1 MVFISVIALKD
12 IILENSDLY
21 QQFLNGRCNSE
32 ELDQLFRYFG
42 TVSEAELKE
51 MILAEMEKDE
61 HESITELEQKHLKH
75 LHGGLTQ
82 QLFKER
88 KSIIRLWPR
97 IAAAA
102 SIIIAVSSGTYFILH
117 KKQTAQQTAE
127 NQNDVPP
134 GSNKA
139 ILIMANGK
147 QIVITGAKNGL
158 LAQQGNTAITKTAD
172 GKLLYSSSGTNKGI
186 MLYDTLIV
194 PRGGQHQVKFSD
206 GSIAYLNA
214 DSKLRMPENFENSD
228 RTVELISGE
237 ADFHV
242 VHNAKSPFRV
252 KVKGQITVDIGTE
265 FNINAYPEETTI
277 KTTLLEGS
285 VKVYSKGKSSIL
297 KPTQQSS
304 VNPSSSTIR
313 VYNVDTDEAFSW
325 KNGKFIF
332 SSTPL
337 DNIMRQV
344 SRWYDVEVVYQDD
357 SIKQKQFSAISTRF
371 ANVSQVLHNLELT
384 GEVKFKIEG
393 KRITVLKNNY

>member
-1 MVFISVIALKD
+1 M
-12 IILENSDLY
+12 ENSELY
-21 QQFLNGRCNSE
+21 QQFLNGKCNSE

-42 TVSEAELKE
+42 TASEVDLKE
-51 MILAEMEKDE
+51 MILVEIEKSEQDP
-61 HESITELEQKHLKH
+61 ITEAEKKHLNH
-75 LHGGLTQ
+75 LHSRLTD

-88 KSIIRLWPR
+88 KSTIRLWPH

-102 SIIIAVSSGTYFILH
+102 SIIIAISSGTYFILH
-117 KKQTAQQTAE
+117 KKQPAQQTAQ
-127 NQNDVPP
+127 NQNDVAP

-139 ILIMANGK
+139 ILKMANGK
-147 QIVITGAKNGL
+147 QVVVTDAKNGL
-158 LAQQGNTAITKTAD
+158 LARQGSTTITKTAD
-172 GKLLYSSSGTNKGI
+172 GKLVYNNSGTNNGT

-214 DSKLRMPENFENSD
+214 DSKLRIPEKFEKSN

-237 ADFHV
+237 ADFNV

-252 KVKGQITVDIGTE
+252 KVKGQLTEDIGTE
-265 FNINAYPEETTI
+265 FNINAYPEEAII
-277 KTTLLEGS
+277 KTTLLEGG
-285 VKVYSKGKSSIL
+285 VKVSSKNKSSIL
-297 KPTQQSS
+297 KPGQQSS
-304 VNPSSSTIR
+304 VNSSSNTIR
-313 VYNVDTDEAFSW
+313 VYNVDTDEFFAW

-337 DNIMRQV
+337 DNIMRQL

-371 ANVSQVLHNLELT
+371 VNASQVLHDLELT